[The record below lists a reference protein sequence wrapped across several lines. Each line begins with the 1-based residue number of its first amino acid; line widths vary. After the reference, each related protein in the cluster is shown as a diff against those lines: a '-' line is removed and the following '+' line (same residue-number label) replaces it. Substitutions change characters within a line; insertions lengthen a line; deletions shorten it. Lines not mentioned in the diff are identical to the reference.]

1 MARDGSVATK
11 PSYDLGALHMAGLV
25 VLLER
30 VGGSLTFTEAEYQAV
45 LARHGG
51 KTMMVVHAEV
61 LKEADKA
68 SPDQVR
74 LTLVR
79 KPPGNAELPA

>member
-1 MARDGSVATK
+1 MAGDGSVATK

-25 VLLER
+25 ILLER
-30 VGGSLTFTEAEYQAV
+30 AGGSLIYTEAEYQEV
-45 LARHGG
+45 VARHGG

-61 LKEADKA
+61 LKDTGKEK
-68 SPDQVR
+68 PDRVR

>member
-1 MARDGSVATK
+1 MAGDGSVATK
-11 PSYDLGALHMAGLV
+11 RSYDLGALHMAGLV
-25 VLLER
+25 ILLEWAWGP
-30 VGGSLTFTEAEYQAV
+30 VTYTEAEYQDV

-61 LKEADKA
+61 MKETGKA
-68 SPDQVR
+68 KPDQVR

-79 KPPGNAELPA
+79 EPPGNAELPA

>member
-1 MARDGSVATK
+1 MARGGSVATK
-11 PSYDLGALHMAGLV
+11 PSYDLSALHMAGLV

-61 LKEADKA
+61 LKDADKA
-68 SPDQVR
+68 RPDQVR

-79 KPPGNAELPA
+79 RPPGNAELPA

>member
-1 MARDGSVATK
+1 MAKDGSAATK

-45 LARHGG
+45 LRHGG

-61 LKEADKA
+61 LKA
-68 SPDQVR
+68 PDAPRPDEVR
-74 LTLVR
+74 LTLTR
-79 KPPGNAELPA
+79 KPPGNGELPS

>member
-1 MARDGSVATK
+1 MTTDGSVATR

-25 VLLER
+25 VLLDR
-30 VGGSLTFTEAEYQAV
+30 AGGTLTYSEPEYQAV

-61 LKEADKA
+61 LKQQDKEK
-68 SPDQVR
+68 PDQVR
-74 LTLVR
+74 LMLVR

>member
-1 MARDGSVATK
+1 MAEDGSVATK
-11 PSYDLGALHMAGLV
+11 PLYDLGALHMAGLV
-25 VLLER
+25 ILLEWA
-30 VGGSLTFTEAEYQAV
+30 GGSVTYTEAEYQEV

-61 LKEADKA
+61 LKDTGKEK
-68 SPDQVR
+68 PDQVR

>member
-1 MARDGSVATK
+1 MARNGSVTTK
-11 PSYDLGALHMAGLV
+11 PSFDLGALHMAGLV

-45 LARHGG
+45 LTRHGG

-61 LKEADKA
+61 LKA
-68 SPDQVR
+68 PDAARPDEVR
-74 LTLVR
+74 LTLTR
-79 KPPGNAELPA
+79 RPPGSGELPT

>member
-1 MARDGSVATK
+1 MAPDRSVRTK

-45 LARHGG
+45 LARYGG

-61 LKEADKA
+61 MKNAGKER
-68 SPDQVR
+68 PDQVR
-74 LTLVR
+74 LILVR
-79 KPPGNAELPA
+79 KPPGNAELPV